1 MLSLSFTQTPLLERK
16 EYKDLV
22 EKTLV
27 LSSAQTT
34 SSRSSSTKDVGRD
47 FPSSS
52 HEALSLIVNLRLKSI
67 DQPPSFQCSEALARG
82 KLGIL
87 CKWGN

>member
-34 SSRSSSTKDVGRD
+34 GR
-47 FPSSS
+47 PVAQ
-52 HEALSLIVNLRLKSI
+52 HWRYLKSGEGKI
-67 DQPPSFQCSEALARG
+67 GSVRGNAEAWSTSTAP
-82 KLGIL
+82 LGRSAVHGSVGL
-87 CKWGN
+87 